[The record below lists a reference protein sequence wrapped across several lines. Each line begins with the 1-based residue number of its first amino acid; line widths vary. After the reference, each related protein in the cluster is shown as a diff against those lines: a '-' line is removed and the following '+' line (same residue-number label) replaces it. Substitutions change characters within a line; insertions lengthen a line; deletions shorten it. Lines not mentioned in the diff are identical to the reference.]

1 MCGRFTQTKSKQDIK
16 KRFNVKKVPDGI
28 GELYNIAP
36 DQSIPAILNESPDEV
51 SLVKWGLLPSWSK
64 EEKSKYSMI
73 NARAE
78 TLLEKPSY
86 KRLIQ
91 KRRCLI
97 PADSFFEWKKI
108 DGKKSPHRIMLK
120 DGELFAFAGLWDLW
134 EREGKV
140 IKSCTII
147 TTTPNSLCKP
157 IHDRM
162 PVILPQ
168 NREKDWLSEIPT
180 EEAIKLLQP
189 YTSNDM
195 SCYEI
200 SLKVNNPSNNSPEVI
215 LPISK
220 N

>member
-1 MCGRFTQTKSKQDIK
+1 MCGRFSQTKSKEDIK
-16 KRFNVKKVPDGI
+16 KRFDVKKVPDGV
-28 GELYNIAP
+28 ELLFNITP
-36 DQSIPAILNESPDEV
+36 DQNIPAILNESPDEV

-162 PVILPQ
+162 PVILPK

-189 YTSNDM
+189 YNSNDM
-195 SCYEI
+195 ACYEI
-200 SLKVNNPSNNSPEVI
+200 SLKVNNPANKSPDIVK
-215 LPISK
+215 PI
-220 N
+220 NT